1 MNLVD
6 EYFMVSVGGTGT
18 REEVETDLANALDE
32 YNEKHGTKLII
43 DF

>member
-1 MNLVD
+1 MYFVD
-6 EYFMVSVGGTGT
+6 EYFNVNVGGTGT

-32 YNEKHGTKLII
+32 YNEKHGTKLVI